1 MREFLNNLDK
11 KTIAIFFSFL
21 TMSLSLS
28 YKFVSKDKLNKKI
41 FWSQFLW
48 GVSVVTIFMPAINHH
63 TNLHI
68 TYYCAITW
76 FITFLPNIFI
86 RFVLEKI
93 GVPKD
98 QIDKEF

>member
-1 MREFLNNLDK
+1 MRQFLESLDR
-11 KTIAIFFSFL
+11 KTVAVFLSFC
-21 TMSLSLS
+21 TMALSLS
-28 YKFVSKDKLNKKI
+28 YKFVNKDNLSKKI

-48 GVSVVTIFMPAINHH
+48 GVSVVAVFMPAINHY
-63 TNLHI
+63 TDLHV

-93 GVPKD
+93 GISKD
-98 QIDKEF
+98 EINREL